1 MSAANTKAEKKNEG
15 GMKEMVVVIVQALL
29 IALIFRSML
38 FQPFNIPS
46 GSMMPSLLIGDY
58 VFVSKFSYGYSNYSL
73 PFAPDLFEGRVF
85 DSPPE
90 RGDIAVFRVPT
101 DGNKDYI
108 KRVIGLPGDRIQ
120 MKDAVLY
127 INDVAVPKEFL
138 DDVEMTRPDG
148 RKFSSRRYVETLP
161 NGVTHFTL
169 DSPLSANG
177 ENTAVFT
184 VPEGHYFM
192 MGDNRDGSSDSRF
205 GLGAV
210 PKDLFVGKA
219 QIIFFSIEPPSRARH
234 IWRWPSDVRFDRLMN
249 SL

>member
-1 MSAANTKAEKKNEG
+1 MSMADSKAGKEDG
-15 GMKEMVVVIVQALL
+15 GIREMIVVIIQALL
-29 IALIFRSML
+29 IAVIFRTFL

-58 VFVSKFSYGYSNYSL
+58 VFVSKFSYGYSNYSM
-73 PFAPDLFEGRVF
+73 PFAPDLFEGRILE
-85 DSPPE
+85 DAPE
-90 RGDIAVFRVPT
+90 RGDIAVFRVPA

-108 KRVIGLPGDRIQ
+108 KRVVGLPGDKIQ

-127 INDVAVPKEFL
+127 INDTEVRKEFL
-138 DDVEMTRPDG
+138 DEVTLKRADG
-148 RKFSSRRYVETLP
+148 GEIKSRRYVETLP
-161 NGVTHFTL
+161 NGVTHYTL
-169 DSPLSANG
+169 DSPLSAAG

-210 PKDLFVGKA
+210 PLELFIGKA

-234 IWRWPSDVRFDRLMN
+234 IWRWPSDVRFDRLMDT
-249 SL
+249 L

>member
-1 MSAANTKAEKKNEG
+1 MSMAHSKAEKKDG
-15 GMKEMVVVIVQALL
+15 GVREMIVVVVQALL
-29 IALIFRSML
+29 IAVIFRSLL

-58 VFVSKFSYGYSNYSL
+58 VFVSKFSYGYSKYSV
-73 PFAPDLFEGRVF
+73 PFAPDLFEGRILEGT
-85 DSPPE
+85 PE
-90 RGDIAVFRVPT
+90 RGDIAVFRVPS
-101 DGNKDYI
+101 DGDKDYI
-108 KRVIGLPGDRIQ
+108 KRVVGLPGDRIQ

-127 INDVAVPKEFL
+127 INDAEVPKEFL
-138 DDVEMTRPDG
+138 DEVSMTRPDG
-148 RKFSSRRYVETLP
+148 RQFKSRRYVETLP
-161 NGVTHFTL
+161 NGVTHYTL
-169 DSPLSANG
+169 DSPLSPAG
-177 ENTAVFT
+177 ENTPIFT

-210 PKDLFVGKA
+210 PLDLFIGKA
-219 QIIFFSIEPPSRARH
+219 QLIFFSIEPPSRARH

>member
-1 MSAANTKAEKKNEG
+1 MTMADSKAGKKDG
-15 GMKEMVVVIVQALL
+15 GIREMIVVIVQALL
-29 IALIFRSML
+29 IAVIFRTFF

-73 PFAPDLFEGRVF
+73 PFAPDLFEGRILE
-85 DSPPE
+85 DTPE
-90 RGDIAVFRVPT
+90 RGDIAVFRVPS

-108 KRVIGLPGDRIQ
+108 KRVIGLPGDKIQ

-127 INDVAVPKEFL
+127 INGTEVRKEFL
-138 DDVEMTRPDG
+138 DDVTLKRADG
-148 RKFSSRRYVETLP
+148 GEIKSRRYVETLP
-161 NGVTHFTL
+161 NGVTHYTL
-169 DSPLSANG
+169 DSPLSAAG

-210 PKDLFVGKA
+210 PLELFIGKA

-234 IWRWPSDVRFDRLMN
+234 IWRWPSDVRFDRLMD